1 MAFAARLGAGYTE
14 EALVAA
20 SNKGIYKRA
29 LKDAEGL
36 GEITVSAG
44 SDLISEF
51 VEVKLPDGDVA
62 LYGNI
67 SDCRCSCPSKTICR
81 HIVTAALI
89 ISSLAEEGKPAA
101 EKNEEAAPKE
111 VIPEPSSE
119 ELCPDKKY
127 LIEVMEVVG
136 GILRKGMVS
145 CSKNDADG
153 LTRLSLSAPTVHR
166 EIGSMCRS
174 AASDIAMM
182 SERKAGFSHINAA
195 SRLCRIY
202 NTARVSLTEE
212 GKSLLFSGNEYE
224 PVGNCEFIC
233 IGIFPH
239 RSSSGFAGV
248 TAVLFAVNE
257 GRFYTYT
264 SGMPDIYSKT
274 ENAGSLE
281 NLTKLKKAHSHWE
294 NDVSLEMLSGHR
306 FTLYGAKADKSG
318 KLSSTKQ
325 TVCRIG
331 GSIFSSDIP
340 SLAEAVPE
348 EEYDYFSPVKAARFA
363 AVSMKRLTGVRFD
376 TASQTLFYTVV
387 TPNGDICCETAY
399 SSLSAE
405 AVRYLDRLA
414 DKELDDGYMVLRF
427 FGKRAEAVAMAD
439 AWGIHNFYFKG
450 EK

>member
-1 MAFAARLGAGYTE
+1 MALAARLGAGYTE

-29 LKDAEGL
+29 IKDTEGVC
-36 GEITVSAG
+36 EVRVNSG

-51 VEVKLPDGDVA
+51 VEVKLPDENVT
-62 LYGNI
+62 LYEKL

-81 HIVTAALI
+81 HIVSAAII
-89 ISSLAEEGKPAA
+89 ISSLAGEGETAA
-101 EKNEEAAPKE
+101 EKTEETAPKE
-111 VIPEPSSE
+111 IISESYSE
-119 ELCPDKKY
+119 ELCPDGKY
-127 LIEVMEVVG
+127 LCEVMDIVG
-136 GILRKGMVS
+136 GILRKGLVS
-145 CSKNDADG
+145 CSNNDADG

-166 EIGSMCRS
+166 DIGTMCRS
-174 AASDIAMM
+174 AAADIAMM
-182 SERKAGFSHINAA
+182 RDRKAGFSHINAA
-195 SRLCRIY
+195 SRLCRLY
-202 NTARVSLTEE
+202 NTAKVSLTEE
-212 GKSLLFSGNEYE
+212 GKSLLFSGNDYE
-224 PVGNCEFIC
+224 PLGNCEFIC

-248 TAVLFAVNE
+248 TAVLFALNE

-281 NLTKLKKAHSHWE
+281 NLTKLKKAHAHWE

-306 FTLYGAKADKSG
+306 FTLFGAKADKSG

-340 SLAEAVPE
+340 SLAETILS

-363 AVSMKRLTGVRFD
+363 AVSMKRLTEVSFD
-376 TASQTLFYTVV
+376 AASQRLFYTVE
-387 TPNGDICCETAY
+387 TQKGNIHCETPY

-414 DKELDDGYMVLRF
+414 DKELDDGYMILRF
-427 FGKRAEAVAMAD
+427 FGKKAEAVAMAD